1 MQVLTSSGVLDH
13 SGLNICRREVL
24 WCEVSV
30 VGGSHVA
37 PCCPMCGSGSPG
49 SGELRGEVV
58 KCCSVVLW
66 LCDAVLCSVVIQ
78 VV

>member
-1 MQVLTSSGVLDH
+1 M
-13 SGLNICRREVL
+13 I
-24 WCEVSV
+24 
-30 VGGSHVA
+30 GGSHVA
-37 PCCPMCGSGSPG
+37 PCRPMCGSGSPG

-78 VV
+78 VVRSYQ